1 MIQRHLR
8 SERNSATQGQERAP
22 HALFSP
28 ETEHMSRPELDGEQ
42 QLAER
47 IRHALIE
54 AAQAAHTDA
63 GIRGLCCEGAWEAVV
78 STLRGLD
85 LAALLAEDRATGS
98 PGGAP

>member
-1 MIQRHLR
+1 
-8 SERNSATQGQERAP
+8 
-22 HALFSP
+22 
-28 ETEHMSRPELDGEQ
+28 MSRPELDGEL

-78 STLRGLD
+78 STLRGVD
-85 LAALLAEDRATGS
+85 LAAIVAERTGRAPSG
-98 PGGAP
+98 